1 MTRPTPA
8 ENLQS
13 INNQR
18 PIPAFR
24 KDEPVYIPFK
34 IERKPTK
41 SETSGIEKKRK
52 QYFPVQLSS
61 SFNSRF
67 CRMALGN
74 DNRKSYM
81 PTGKKSDCTRLK
93 SFQKEI
99 ENHIRLLSVVFGV
112 AIQKAGGK
120 VWYCDEDFYLS
131 SI

>member
-41 SETSGIEKKRK
+41 SETSGIDKKESNIFLFNYPPASTRGFAEWLSETTIASHICRQGKKR
-52 QYFPVQLSS
+52 LH
-61 SFNSRF
+61 
-67 CRMALGN
+67 
-74 DNRKSYM
+74 
-81 PTGKKSDCTRLK
+81 PT
-93 SFQKEI
+93 QKFSKR
-99 ENHIRLLSVVFGV
+99 N
-112 AIQKAGGK
+112 
-120 VWYCDEDFYLS
+120 
-131 SI
+131 